1 MKKAKRVLQI
11 GMTSNRGGIESYII
25 NQYRN
30 IDQNKV
36 RYDFINITGEYEMAY
51 SQEIYDKGGKIYSVV
66 SRHKNPIKHYL
77 SLLLLLY
84 NLRKEYDAIVLN
96 TCNLDYV
103 YPLLISKIMGIPK
116 RVIHSHNSG
125 NESRNNWCR
134 IILRKL
140 NKFILKYSANSFFA
154 CSKMAGD
161 WMFDGKDYLLI
172 HNAIEIDKYTYNPI
186 VRKRQ
191 REKYNIESNFIV
203 GNVARFST
211 QKNHIF
217 LIKVFAEL
225 LKMNANSVLWLIG
238 DFEYDSNIF
247 EQVKKE
253 IKIHGIEKKVVFFGE
268 RDDVSDLYQAMDCLV
283 MPSLFE
289 GLSITAIEAQATG
302 LPCYFSDRMSNETA
316 ITSNCHFGSLQDNP
330 STWARKIYDGR
341 NKKRIS
347 LDNEIRHAGYDIK
360 MEIKKIERMYMGE

>member
-1 MKKAKRVLQI
+1 MKKVKKILQI

-36 RYDFINITGEYEMAY
+36 KYDFINITGEYEMAY
-51 SQEIYDKGGKIYSVV
+51 SREIYDKGGKIYSVV
-66 SRHKNPIKHYL
+66 SRHKNPIKHYY
-77 SLLLLLY
+77 SLLMLLY
-84 NLRKEYDAIVLN
+84 NLRNEYDAIVLN

-103 YPLLISKIMGIPK
+103 YPLLVSKMMGIPK

-140 NKFILKYSANSFFA
+140 NKLILKYSANSFFA
-154 CSKMAGD
+154 CSQMAGN
-161 WMFDGKDYLLI
+161 WMFGGNDYLLI
-172 HNAIEIDKYTYNPI
+172 HNAIEIDKYTYNPN

-191 REKYNIESNFIV
+191 REKYNIENNFVV

-217 LIKVFAEL
+217 LIKVFVEL
-225 LKMNANSVLWLIG
+225 LKIKANSVLWLIG
-238 DFEYDSNIF
+238 AFEYDSNIF

-253 IKIHGIEKKVVFFGE
+253 VQIWGIEDKVVFWGE
-268 RDDVSDLYQAMDCLV
+268 RNDVSDLYQAMDCLV

-302 LPCYFSDRMSNETA
+302 LPCYFSDRMSKETA
-316 ITSNCHFGSLQDNP
+316 ITSNCHFISLQDEP
-330 STWARKIYDGR
+330 SKWAREIYYGS
-341 NKKRIS
+341 NKKRIK
-347 LDNEIRHAGYDIK
+347 LDDEIQCAGYDIK
-360 MEIKKIERMYMGE
+360 REIKRVEKMYLEE